1 MIVRY
6 FFGFL
11 LVIVLVVI
19 TFILVIR
26 GFRGNGQAVTSINL
40 AKLSTTNSVVQFTDD
55 GPITSQQS
63 HQGLRIIVGQYA
75 ATIQIYQGYQNN
87 IIQSQTFANN
97 QDAYAVFLKA
107 LELENYTKGNN
118 SPALADARGYCPQGD
133 RYSFQIINGN
143 SQSVQN
149 FWSTSCGG
157 QGTFGGNVSGVIALY
172 QAQIPNY
179 ANIANAVSL

>member
-1 MIVRY
+1 MRY

-11 LVIVLVVI
+11 LVIVLVVF

-26 GFRGNGQAVTSINL
+26 GFKGNGQTVSTVNL
-40 AKLSTTNSVVQFTDD
+40 ANLASTNSVVQFTDD

-63 HQGLRIIVGQYA
+63 HQGLRITIGQYA
-75 ATIQIYQGYQNN
+75 STIQIYQGYQNN

-107 LELENYTKGNN
+107 LQLQNYTKGNKE
-118 SPALADARGYCPQGD
+118 PALADARGYCPQGD

-149 FWSTSCGG
+149 YWSTSCGG
-157 QGTFGGNVSGVIALY
+157 QGTFGGNVAGIIALY

-179 ANIANAVSL
+179 ANIANAINL